1 MILQL
6 KNRIVASVLVVHGDD
21 LELGTL
27 EGAAAILILQR
38 VLLVSNVKLI
48 LIGSIWGDQTPD
60 VLFLLKNLT
69 VGVVVTSM
77 IMHRALWLDLW

>member
-77 IMHRALWLDLW
+77 SMHRALWLDLW

>member
-6 KNRIVASVLVVHGDD
+6 KNRIVASVLVVDGDD

-38 VLLVSNVKLI
+38 VLLVSKV
-48 LIGSIWGDQTPD
+48 
-60 VLFLLKNLT
+60 
-69 VGVVVTSM
+69 
-77 IMHRALWLDLW
+77 